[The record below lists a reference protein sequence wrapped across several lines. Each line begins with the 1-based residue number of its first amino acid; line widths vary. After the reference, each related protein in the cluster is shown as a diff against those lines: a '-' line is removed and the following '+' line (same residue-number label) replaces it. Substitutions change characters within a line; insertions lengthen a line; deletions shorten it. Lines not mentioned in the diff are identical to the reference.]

1 LAGLFVLGFSGLVGG
16 KLWAADQNPNE
27 IIPPA
32 GPAWIAPKPPMSWV
46 INFRYPAAS
55 AKDPTLESQ
64 PVQVSVS
71 AIGAVTLEHI
81 KFPKTNYDVWK
92 LEGFTFLAEAET
104 GRFGLRRNPR
114 DFFAAEPGQPA
125 TVLPPPPAEYQDW
138 LGLKE
143 FDWVKSEL
151 FRGTIKQGTE
161 TLHVYAQM
169 PPDMLSGRPA
179 AAGTAVAGTAVAG
192 TAGTA
197 VTAAQRPPV
206 APAVAPAVVGKPVV
220 GTPGA
225 VGRPAPAGPP
235 AKKWPPG
242 PLGGLPLR
250 PDIKVV
256 AVNAE
261 TRQPRFLQ
269 LGETVREYVFSV
281 PAADPL
287 EVPKPI
293 LQLMKTLGR

>member
-1 LAGLFVLGFSGLVGG
+1 
-16 KLWAADQNPNE
+16 
-27 IIPPA
+27 
-32 GPAWIAPKPPMSWV
+32 MSWV
-46 INFRYPAAS
+46 INFKYPTAS
-55 AKDPTLESQ
+55 AKDPTRESR
-64 PVQVSVS
+64 PEQVSVS
-71 AIGAVTLEHI
+71 AVGAVALEHI

-92 LEGFTFLAEAET
+92 VGGLIFLAEAET
-104 GRFGLRRNPR
+104 GRFGLRRDPS
-114 DFFAAEPGQPA
+114 DFLVVEPGQPA
-125 TVLPPPPAEYQDW
+125 PVLPPPSAEYQDW

-169 PPDMLSGRPA
+169 PPDMLSGRQA
-179 AAGTAVAGTAVAG
+179 AA
-192 TAGTA
+192 
-197 VTAAQRPPV
+197 AAAAAAAAPRPS
-206 APAVAPAVVGKPVV
+206 AAPAVVGKPV
-220 GTPGA
+220 GTPGGVA
-225 VGRPAPAGPP
+225 RPAAAVPP
-235 AKKWPPG
+235 AQKWPPG

-269 LGETVREYVFSV
+269 LGETVSEYVFSV
-281 PAADPL
+281 PAAAAL

>member
-1 LAGLFVLGFSGLVGG
+1 
-16 KLWAADQNPNE
+16 
-27 IIPPA
+27 
-32 GPAWIAPKPPMSWV
+32 MSWV
-46 INFRYPAAS
+46 INFKYPTVS
-55 AKDPTLESQ
+55 AKAPNLESQ

-92 LEGFTFLAEAET
+92 VEGFVFLAEAET
-104 GRFGLRRNPR
+104 GRFGLRRDPS
-114 DFFAAEPGQPA
+114 DFLVVEPGQPA
-125 TVLPPPPAEYQDW
+125 PVLPPPSAEYQDW

-143 FDWVKSEL
+143 FDWVNSEL

-179 AAGTAVAGTAVAG
+179 AAA
-192 TAGTA
+192 
-197 VTAAQRPPV
+197 TAASRPPGV
-206 APAVAPAVVGKPVV
+206 PSVVGKPIV
-220 GTPGA
+220 TPGGGGHPAAA
-225 VGRPAPAGPP
+225 VQPAQ
-235 AKKWPPG
+235 KWPPG

-281 PAADPL
+281 PAAAAL